1 MENKTEALNYVRERY
16 IEEQGRFA
24 QVENKCAMF
33 LTLLT
38 IMITVFGMLVG
49 FNNKEMFK
57 PQNIVE
63 YVELLLFGLAVFA
76 MVCSWGHFLLALK
89 IGKAPVAPR
98 NIETAEW
105 FKVASNSECI
115 NHIYNCYADTTPK
128 ISETIEEK
136 IRNIELAYEE
146 LALSAWFVAGFS
158 LVKIYL
164 EFKS

>member
-1 MENKTEALNYVRERY
+1 MENKVEALNYVRDRY
-16 IEEQGRFA
+16 IEEQGRFTH
-24 QVENKCAMF
+24 VENKCAMF

-38 IMITVFGMLVG
+38 IMIAVFGMLVG

-57 PQNIVE
+57 PKSIVE
-63 YVELLLFGLAVFA
+63 YIEFIFFGLAIFT
-76 MVCSWGHFLLALK
+76 MICSWGHFLLALK

-98 NIETAEW
+98 NIETANW

-128 ISETIEEK
+128 ISKSIEEK
-136 IRNIELAYEE
+136 IRNIELAYDE
-146 LALSAWFVAGFS
+146 LALSAWFVVGFS

-164 EFKS
+164 EYK